1 VRERLLN
8 VLRRCDPRVTVAARR
23 RRRALDR
30 QLPLAA
36 EVIAAHVRAGRSLAQ
51 AIAEAAEDLPEPT
64 RALVL
69 VAAAELALGA
79 APADALG
86 RLGGSADVRLMAE
99 AVRLQGRAGGDMA
112 ELLDGIARLL
122 HARAAERRAAEV
134 ATAQARYT
142 GRLVTLMPA
151 FGLAALWV
159 VDRPGLHLLGATW
172 AGRAALCL
180 AVLLAAAGHA
190 LIGRIAAVAE

>member
-1 VRERLLN
+1 MRERLLIHA
-8 VLRRCDPRVTVAARR
+8 RRCDPRRWLRERR
-23 RRRALDR
+23 LRRLLER

-36 EVIAAHVRAGRSLAQ
+36 EVIAAHVRAGRSLAL
-51 AIAEAAEDLPEPT
+51 AIAEAADDLPEPV
-64 RALVL
+64 RAR
-69 VAAAELALGA
+69 VASAATELALGA
-79 APADALG
+79 APADALA

-112 ELLDGIARLL
+112 ELLDGLARLL

-142 GRLVTLMPA
+142 GRLVTVMPA
-151 FGLAALWV
+151 FGLAALYL
-159 VDRPGLHLLGATW
+159 VDRPGLHLLATTW
-172 AGRAALCL
+172 AGRGALVVS
-180 AVLLAAAGHA
+180 ALLAAAGHV

>member
-8 VLRRCDPRVTVAARR
+8 VLRRCDPRVALAARR

-36 EVIAAHVRAGRSLAQ
+36 EVIAAHVRAGRSLTQ
-51 AIAEAAEDLPEPT
+51 AIAAAAEDLPEPT
-64 RALVL
+64 RALVR

-159 VDRPGLHLLGATW
+159 VDRPGLHLLAATW
-172 AGRAALCL
+172 AGRAALVL
-180 AVLLAAAGHA
+180 SALLAAAGHA

>member
-1 VRERLLN
+1 MRERLLN
-8 VLRRCDPRVTVAARR
+8 VLRRCDPRVSLAARR

-36 EVIAAHVRAGRSLAQ
+36 EVIAAHVRAGRSLTQ
-51 AIAEAAEDLPEPT
+51 AIAAAAEDLPEPT
-64 RALVL
+64 RALVR

-99 AVRLQGRAGGDMA
+99 AVRLQGHAGGDMA

-159 VDRPGLHLLGATW
+159 VDRPGLHLLAATW
-172 AGRAALCL
+172 AGRAALVL
-180 AVLLAAAGHA
+180 SALLAAAGHA